1 MDLKSMWKQFIKNR
15 EYLSAYFAFCKPKK
29 LYMIIV
35 FDVVYKTILGHYML
49 DLDEK
54 YGLLGIL

>member
-1 MDLKSMWKQFIKNR
+1 MWKQFIKNR